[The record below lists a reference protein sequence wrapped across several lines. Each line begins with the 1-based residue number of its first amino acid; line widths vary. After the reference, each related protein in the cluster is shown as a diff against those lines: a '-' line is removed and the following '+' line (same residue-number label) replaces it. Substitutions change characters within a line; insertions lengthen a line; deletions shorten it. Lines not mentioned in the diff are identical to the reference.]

1 MANRGA
7 DDQQLFTGSLSEFLR
22 QRSQTQRDE
31 ARAIPEKRLFDTPLE
46 TWAEHLYDRF
56 RLAPIELAVD
66 EIETSGPVE
75 TTLDISRDT
84 RFATHL
90 FGERVAAAACALTF
104 HIPFRGDSKLL
115 SLRPASSFW
124 NSMRAY
130 VVADELRMTYIDEA
144 GTFSNSTPAIRREFE
159 QELRLI
165 RDVAGNV
172 DREVADWNAGLR
184 RQGLEAL
191 TARKQRLEAASLSVN
206 ALGYPVR
213 RREGAPATY
222 AAPEIR
228 RKVAAPRPTPPRAP
242 EPALELAEYENIL
255 RICTSMTSVIERS
268 PRVFAEIGEEDIR
281 THFLIQLNGQYE
293 GQATGETFNG
303 AGKNDILVRHGD
315 RNIFIAECKFWTGP
329 EGFRKAIDQLLS
341 YATWRDGKLALF
353 VFNRDRKFST
363 VLAQLDGLVRAH
375 PAFLRASPSAHA
387 SSVRAVVRHPD
398 DASRELVLTV
408 IAFEVPSGARAT

>member
-1 MANRGA
+1 M
-7 DDQQLFTGSLSEFLR
+7 QLFKESLSDFLR
-22 QRSQTQRDE
+22 QRSQAVRD
-31 ARAIPEKRLFDTPLE
+31 AAQSIPDKRLFDTPLE
-46 TWAEHLYDRF
+46 TWAEHLHDRHA
-56 RLAPIELAVD
+56 LAPIELAVD
-66 EIETSGPVE
+66 EIETSEPVE

-84 RFATHL
+84 RFAAHL
-90 FGERVAAAACALTF
+90 FGERVVTAACALTF
-104 HIPFRGDSKLL
+104 HIPYRGDSKLL
-115 SLRPASSFW
+115 SLRPSS
-124 NSMRAY
+124 SYLSPMRAQ
-130 VVADELRMTYIDEA
+130 VVAGELRMTYIDEA
-144 GTFSNSTPAIRREFE
+144 GMFSSYMEAIRREFE
-159 QELRLI
+159 HEFGLI
-165 RDVAGNV
+165 REVAGNV

-191 TARKQRLEAASLSVN
+191 TARKQRLEAANLSVN

-213 RREGAPATY
+213 RRDGAPATY

-228 RKVAAPRPTPPRAP
+228 RRVEAPRPTPPRAP
-242 EPALELAEYENIL
+242 EPALDFAEYENIL

-303 AGKNDILVRHGD
+303 AGKTDILVRHGD

-353 VFNRDRKFST
+353 VFNRDRRFST
-363 VLAQLDGLVRAH
+363 VLTQLDGLVRAH
-375 PAFLRASPSAHA
+375 PAFLRAAPSAHA

-408 IAFEVPSGARAT
+408 IAFEVPSAARVA